1 MSELGDFWSKYG
13 DQILQALGQHLYL
26 VGLSLLLGIIVAI
39 PLGIILTRIPRW
51 ATTIIAVVS
60 IAQTVPSLVLFVLL
74 IPILGIGTQPA
85 LTVLVLYS
93 LLPIL
98 RNTYIG
104 LRSVDPTLIDASRGQ
119 GMTSWEILTIVELP
133 LSAPIIVAGIRL
145 SAIYLVS
152 WATIAALI
160 GAGGLGELIF
170 SGIDSY
176 DTTLLLAGAI
186 PTALLALIVGFVF
199 GILRRLVTPRGLGAD
214 KAQIL
219 LKPDL
224 RAEVIVR

>member
-1 MSELGDFWSKYG
+1 MSGLADFWNMYG
-13 DQILQALGQHLYL
+13 SQIMQALGEHLYL
-26 VGLSLLLGIIVAI
+26 VGLALLLGVIVAV
-39 PLGIILTRIPRW
+39 PLGILLTRFPRW
-51 ATTIIAVVS
+51 ASPIISVVS
-60 IAQTVPSLVLFVLL
+60 VVQTIPSLVFFALL
-74 IPILGIGTQPA
+74 IPLLGIGLQPA
-85 LTVLVLYS
+85 LLVLFLYS

-104 LRSVDPTLIDASRGQ
+104 LRSVDPSLIDASRGQ
-119 GMTSWEILTIVELP
+119 GMTSWEILYMVELP

-160 GAGGLGELIF
+160 GAGGLGDLIF

-176 DTTLLLAGAI
+176 NTNLLLAGAI

-199 GILRRLVTPRGLGAD
+199 GQVRRLVTPRGL
-214 KAQIL
+214 
-219 LKPDL
+219 
-224 RAEVIVR
+224 RAEVVTRQDIRKEVVTV

>member
-1 MSELGDFWSKYG
+1 
-13 DQILQALGQHLYL
+13 
-26 VGLSLLLGIIVAI
+26 
-39 PLGIILTRIPRW
+39 
-51 ATTIIAVVS
+51 
-60 IAQTVPSLVLFVLL
+60 VLF
-74 IPILGIGTQPA
+74 
-85 LTVLVLYS
+85 LYS

-104 LRSVDPTLIDASRGQ
+104 VRSVDPALIDASRGQ
-119 GMTSWEILTIVELP
+119 GMTRWEILYMVELP

-160 GAGGLGELIF
+160 GAGGLGDLIF

-176 DTTLLLAGAI
+176 DTNLLLAGAI

-199 GILRRLVTPRGLGAD
+199 GQVRRLVTPRGL
-214 KAQIL
+214 
-219 LKPDL
+219 
-224 RAEVIVR
+224 RAEVVARRDIRKEVVTA